1 MDVANEKSADS
12 HAGIYHQQ
20 VTINSLIMAEQT
32 TPKLGE
38 QLCFPFYV
46 IAKEIT
52 GLYRPFLEELDITY
66 SQYLVMMVLW
76 EFERLT
82 VNQIGEKLYL
92 DSGTLTP
99 LLKRLEAK
107 EYIMR
112 RRKKEDERVV
122 EVFLTQKGDRL
133 QKQACAIPGKMQE
146 KLNLSEED
154 LLDLR
159 ATVGK
164 ILSKMEIN

>member
-1 MDVANEKSADS
+1 MENQE
-12 HAGIYHQQ
+12 
-20 VTINSLIMAEQT
+20 
-32 TPKLGE
+32 TPKLGN

-46 IAKEIT
+46 IANEIT
-52 GLYRPFLEELDITY
+52 GMYRPYLEELDITY

-107 EYIMR
+107 SYIVR
-112 RRKKEDERVV
+112 HRKKEDERVV
-122 EVFLTQKGDRL
+122 EVFLTEEGNQL
-133 QKQACAIPGKMQE
+133 QKKACIIPGKMQD
-146 KLNLSEED
+146 KLNLSEDD
-154 LLDLR
+154 LVALKETINKLLI
-159 ATVGK
+159 K
-164 ILSKMEIN
+164 IESKK

>member
-1 MDVANEKSADS
+1 MENQE
-12 HAGIYHQQ
+12 
-20 VTINSLIMAEQT
+20 
-32 TPKLGE
+32 TPKLGN

-52 GLYRPFLEELDITY
+52 GMYRPYLEELDITY
-66 SQYLVMMVLW
+66 AQYLVMMVLW

-107 EYIMR
+107 SYIVR
-112 RRKKEDERVV
+112 HRKKEDERVV
-122 EVFLTQKGDRL
+122 EVFLTEEGNQL
-133 QKQACAIPGKMQE
+133 QKKACIIPGKMQD
-146 KLNLSEED
+146 KLNLSEDD
-154 LLDLR
+154 LVALKETINKLLI
-159 ATVGK
+159 K
-164 ILSKMEIN
+164 IESKK